1 MAGKSFFGRIMGRDQ
16 SETQAAVPVSQVNS
30 APQDD
35 KTYEFNTRLGSSYLN
50 VVNYGTKCTAP
61 YSTEE
66 ITRMARDPMQYIS
79 ELRQWAKW
87 AYYSNGTV
95 TTAIDSLVSLH
106 SLDYVVVVKP
116 KKAGGSRKG
125 YRASMDKMTSVLRS
139 MRYKEVIRDGLFHDA
154 NEGMYVG
161 YMETRTVPV
170 DDRLAL
176 TDRDIQ
182 GITEINSAGVNCVVI
197 SLPVEYT
204 RIIGRRNNCY
214 EVAFDLRYFSAM
226 TEEDRKRKLQGFP
239 RQIQEG
245 WRRYSNG
252 EFPDGACWQ
261 RLDWRKTI
269 VTKIKSGQNDPY
281 GVPFAVAALDDI
293 DYAKYFINTKRRVLD
308 TVNNQIYYETF
319 PEGKDKGTSAL
330 SQSQQENQHNTVKQ
344 ALTQRSNTNG
354 VSFFSLASGTKM
366 DRLPV
371 DLSLLNEENENAI
384 KEDVNED
391 IGVAAAALSGSSTGN
406 YATATLNMEIVA
418 NNVFTWIEA
427 LVEELNKCLNYNVI
441 RDGSYRVEFRVLPI
455 TFVNREKQVKF
466 FSDLYA
472 RGKGSLMAW
481 IASTGFDVDDYLSL
495 MDLELDEDFENKYP
509 VHKTSFTVTGKD
521 APDGDVDKSTG
532 GDPQDKEV
540 RVCLRELLP
549 LSMRSPVKIRLL
561 ADDPSRS
568 YCMRS
573 SRITLVGRKTESHG
587 KRNMFKLTSTPL
599 SECRL
604 WRNF

>member
-1 MAGKSFFGRIMGRDQ
+1 MAGKSLFSRIAGWAR
-16 SETQAAVPVSQVNS
+16 SETETAFTAPQLNS
-30 APQDD
+30 AQSDD
-35 KTYEFNTRLGSSYLN
+35 RGYEFNTLLGTSYLN
-50 VVNYGTKCTAP
+50 VVNYGTRCAAP

-66 ITRMARDPMQYIS
+66 VMHMARNPMQHIS
-79 ELRQWAKW
+79 QLRQWARW

-95 TTAIDSLVSLH
+95 TTAIDALVSLH
-106 SLDYVVVVKP
+106 SLDYIVVAKP
-116 KKAGGSRKG
+116 KKAGTERKG
-125 YRASMDKMTSVLRS
+125 YRTSMDKMTSVLRS
-139 MRYKEVIRDGLFHDA
+139 MRYKEVIRDGLFHNA

-161 YMETRTVPV
+161 YLETRRAAV
-170 DDRLAL
+170 DDRLML
-176 TDRDIQ
+176 TDMDVQ

-214 EVAFDLRYFSAM
+214 EVAFDLRYFNAM
-226 TEEDRKRKLQGFP
+226 TDDDRKRKLQGFP

-252 EFPDGACWQ
+252 DFPSGACWQ
-261 RLDWRKTI
+261 RLDWHKTI
-269 VTKIKSGQNDPY
+269 VTKIKSSQNDPY

-330 SQSQQENQHNTVKQ
+330 SQTQQANQHDTVKQ

-354 VSFFSLASGTKM
+354 VSFFSLAAGTKM

-371 DLSLLNEENENAI
+371 DLSLLDEDNENAI

-391 IGVAAAALSGSSTGN
+391 IGVAASALSGSSSGN
-406 YATATLNMEIVA
+406 YATATLNLEIVA

-441 RDGSYRVEFRVLPI
+441 KDSSYRIEFRVLPI

-481 IASTGFDVDDYLSL
+481 IASTGLDIDDYLSL
-495 MDLELDEDFENKYP
+495 MDFELDEDFENKYP

-521 APDGDVDKSTG
+521 APDSDVDGNTG
-532 GDPQDKEV
+532 DTP
-540 RVCLRELLP
+540 
-549 LSMRSPVKIRLL
+549 PVN
-561 ADDPSRS
+561 AS
-568 YCMRS
+568 
-573 SRITLVGRKTESHG
+573 TESTKANNANESPSPSG
-587 KRNMFKLTSTPL
+587 
-599 SECRL
+599 
-604 WRNF
+604 

>member
-1 MAGKSFFGRIMGRDQ
+1 MAGKSFFSRIAGWTR
-16 SETQAAVPVSQVNS
+16 SETETAFTAPQLNS
-30 APQDD
+30 AQSDD
-35 KTYEFNTRLGSSYLN
+35 RGYEFNTLLGTSYLN
-50 VVNYGTKCTAP
+50 VVNYGTRCAAP

-66 ITRMARDPMQYIS
+66 VMHMARNPMQHIS
-79 ELRQWAKW
+79 QLRQWARW

-95 TTAIDSLVSLH
+95 TTAIDALVSLH
-106 SLDYVVVVKP
+106 SLDYIVVAKP
-116 KKAGGSRKG
+116 KKAGAERKG
-125 YRASMDKMTSVLRS
+125 YRTSMDKMTSVLRS
-139 MRYKEVIRDGLFHDA
+139 MRYKEVIRDGLFHNA

-161 YMETRTVPV
+161 YLETRRAAV
-170 DDRLAL
+170 DDRLML
-176 TDRDIQ
+176 TDMDVQ

-214 EVAFDLRYFSAM
+214 EVAFDLRYFNAM
-226 TEEDRKRKLQGFP
+226 TDDDRKHKLQGFP

-252 EFPDGACWQ
+252 DFPSGACWQ
-261 RLDWRKTI
+261 RLDWHKTI

-330 SQSQQENQHNTVKQ
+330 SQTQQANQHETVKQ

-354 VSFFSLASGTKM
+354 VSFFSLAAGTKM

-371 DLSLLNEENENAI
+371 DLSLLDEDNENAI

-391 IGVAAAALSGSSTGN
+391 IGVAASALSGSSSGN
-406 YATATLNMEIVA
+406 YATATLNLEIVA

-441 RDGSYRVEFRVLPI
+441 KDSSYRIEFRVLPI

-481 IASTGFDVDDYLSL
+481 IASTGLDIDDYLSL
-495 MDLELDEDFENKYP
+495 MDFELDEDFENKYP

-521 APDGDVDKSTG
+521 APDSDVDGNTG
-532 GDPQDKEV
+532 DTP
-540 RVCLRELLP
+540 
-549 LSMRSPVKIRLL
+549 PVN
-561 ADDPSRS
+561 AS
-568 YCMRS
+568 
-573 SRITLVGRKTESHG
+573 TESTKANNANESPSPSG
-587 KRNMFKLTSTPL
+587 
-599 SECRL
+599 
-604 WRNF
+604 

>member
-1 MAGKSFFGRIMGRDQ
+1 MSYHVTHRVQCAPGSTLELENVRRKVADHVLFTGFRRVPLFALTHILRGREHLVQNFGDLLIGDGLVRHLVGVHSQLVHVLIRHV
-16 SETQAAVPVSQVNS
+16 QAHP
-30 APQDD
+30 
-35 KTYEFNTRLGSSYLN
+35 RLLELGLN
-50 VVNYGTKCTAP
+50 VAGMPDRPRTLCTVQCDVQSVVANHP
-61 YSTEE
+61 DRRHTH
-66 ITRMARDPMQYIS
+66 AD
-79 ELRQWAKW
+79 
-87 AYYSNGTV
+87 
-95 TTAIDSLVSLH
+95 IDSLVSLH

-176 TDRDIQ
+176 TDLDIQ

-226 TEEDRKRKLQGFP
+226 TEGDRKRKLQGFP

-532 GDPQDKEV
+532 GDP
-540 RVCLRELLP
+540 
-549 LSMRSPVKIRLL
+549 PVN
-561 ADDPSRS
+561 
-568 YCMRS
+568 S
-573 SRITLVGRKTESHG
+573 STESTKANNANASPSPSG
-587 KRNMFKLTSTPL
+587 
-599 SECRL
+599 
-604 WRNF
+604 